1 MNTDVGGW
9 RMTLRM
15 VSLVCLVAIIL
26 ALGALELAASR
37 LATEE
42 LDGHEKSLPAPMWLA
57 H

>member
-9 RMTLRM
+9 RGTLRT
-15 VSLVCLVAIIL
+15 VLLVCLVAIIL

-42 LDGHEKSLPAPMWLA
+42 LDGREKSVPAPTWLA